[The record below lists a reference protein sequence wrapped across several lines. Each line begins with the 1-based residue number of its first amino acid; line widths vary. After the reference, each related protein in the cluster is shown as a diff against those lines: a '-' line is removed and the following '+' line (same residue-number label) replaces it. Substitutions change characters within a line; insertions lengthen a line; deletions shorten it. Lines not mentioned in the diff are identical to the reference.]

1 MSARYGSDVVVDLL
15 REAGIEYVA
24 FNPGATFRGIHD
36 SLVHAD
42 AGPEIVLCPHE
53 SIAVAVAHGYAKAS
67 GKPMAVLLH
76 DVVGLQNASMAIYN
90 AWCDRVP
97 ILLIGGTGP
106 MSKPARR
113 PWIDWIHTAL
123 VQGQLVR
130 DYVRD
135 LYKYEIRELR
145 RRMLSEEFPRSEYF
159 ARVEALRNR
168 YPVLALLP
176 RQFVE

>member
-1 MSARYGSDVVVDLL
+1 VSARYGSDVVVDLL

-106 MSKPARR
+106 M
-113 PWIDWIHTAL
+113 
-123 VQGQLVR
+123 
-130 DYVRD
+130 
-135 LYKYEIRELR
+135 
-145 RRMLSEEFPRSEYF
+145 
-159 ARVEALRNR
+159 
-168 YPVLALLP
+168 
-176 RQFVE
+176 